1 MAELYDQ
8 EKIYA
13 NRPTASSQAPQSVDA
28 ELEAMLAELPPE
40 EREAARASITAAPT
54 GEDINRAMEEKNA
67 NGEVLN
73 MSLDQYRLWKTS
85 HKNKEVDVLDSM
97 GQAAGGVYDEVM
109 KAAGSIYDHPVDAI
123 GKFTPSLVEAFWQ
136 GTRNLYGMAAQS
148 ADPDSVFFR
157 MKHALS
163 ANGSD
168 EVSEYQ
174 QFMEAQAFN
183 VDSMKL
189 ATGKKTL
196 LVDKDLINP
205 EMTQVMSYIAD
216 PTLFVPFGGIAA
228 KGAKLIG
235 MGEALAKASA
245 RASVIQRKVLAGT
258 LKWGVGAPIE
268 FMGTAV
274 RNTIDFGLEKAGSAF
289 EVATG
294 MPVAEARTTA
304 QMYGWYTA
312 SAALEGRTVG
322 LPLVGNIAGAA
333 VGSTTAR
340 GVGEAISAVGE
351 QMGKQAEK
359 GRGVLSYAGQA
370 LRDADKSGVPLSK
383 HARALLGVLDKV
395 DPLFVYSADI
405 SKGAAEGMAIGAGLG
420 YLSAGEEGAA
430 SGAGAGLA
438 LGSIGA
444 GAGSLA
450 SDIGKTRLY
459 DRIAIQRH
467 LVIDALR
474 KIDPDKA
481 SAFEAFAKTA
491 ELSGNRD
498 LIAQVDGIITGID
511 VMAPNAKFVARTQG
525 DHMAWLLSQR
535 IDPNTGRLMEPLAMF
550 SEFGTDRK
558 SRAKALSFLS
568 TLGNRFDGD
577 SKKLI
582 EYMNTLP
589 EDHAMRK
596 QFFRLDDKQKKAV
609 FSAINDANSAEA
621 KKIFGNKK
629 AYEFYGDL
637 NYAEANVA
645 RVNSMFDAGNKTQ
658 ANETIRQF
666 LKDETGKD
674 GKLSARGQLLKDK
687 LATEGYFDKD
697 GTMRP
702 SRLKDVETTI
712 GDYTNAKGFVFR
724 RNSTGQVEIHI
735 NLTEFGKE
743 TAPHELFHAVMMDS
757 IMKPDFIDRLGQ
769 KLLGKFD
776 ENGKRIENASVDVGQ
791 VKKFFQRYIDA
802 LHGKNSEEAG
812 NQNERLKLAMEEYE
826 SRGSTKKI
834 SLETKDTLEGL
845 LEEFGSYYF
854 GAFIN
859 DKPVDY
865 LFRGGELGAMREI
878 MGGAKQGFLDFWRSK
893 IKGMNPDF
901 NFDPATNEFITQA
914 FEKDGVRTKN
924 KSLDLFMRDFVRA
937 TAMANRQGGF
947 DITRLSPEARDT
959 FVKNNGI
966 RGLSLTRDANGNLVR
981 SSQRK
986 VIQEQM
992 RTGKEIYKIL
1002 AGLDPKFRQGLLTD
1016 GEGNLSG
1023 RLSPEAMEAMVQSGH
1038 IDRAWVDKIQQA
1050 YNILDGKGGNVFYF
1064 GYLGKTA
1071 QIGDYAW
1078 PRLVGSDVP
1087 FKNRAAVLLGVDF
1100 KVGKDGKMYSLFH
1113 TLDKAVI
1120 DGRADVLWSDPA
1132 IRALWSGDRGAM
1144 EADFFR
1150 YLSNASKAAGDSSRL
1165 ESAVLLEDGTGA
1177 GSRRR
1182 DVLHQMLGLVK
1193 VEGDVY
1199 LNKPIAEI
1207 PYGIRHSVTTF
1218 NVDGISGMR
1227 IGTDRWNVV
1236 PENAFKDLSRNFQPS
1251 EMAREE
1257 TPNGAIIKHPLGY
1270 KFAEKNGKVRAFD
1283 DQGNA
1288 IGVYD
1293 GIQQAADAA
1302 GKHSVKQKQELI
1314 KATNERTTKQINQGR
1329 KFQVLEANERAE
1341 AVQLGDVYQVP
1352 KVDRFAGNTIRIR
1365 QSRDEYVI
1373 DRADREIVAGS
1384 TAFYEKLF
1392 NSSVNDTINY
1402 LQAKNAIKSVERL
1415 LNDKEGAVKQLQL
1428 KKETGKGD
1436 LVEVQNQMDGLRA
1449 EIQSLYLDLDRRNDA
1464 LYLNLKT
1471 DKVQLIENFLFNDM
1485 GNDWEQQVLSGVM
1498 PQPKPKT
1505 IDSINQMARKF
1516 IEDYRKYESTG
1527 LSEVISSIYSDEY
1540 NQQFQTGQGFTTVA
1554 THGTTNLDLMVSREF
1569 KREKL
1574 GTRHKIYSSENG
1586 VFFAGQETTS
1596 KAYTDLG
1603 NPLGTK
1609 LQDSL
1614 SKNSKDYVNIRSEFL
1629 DKLKMTVDSLLH
1641 TLYSDGLS
1649 PSYKEY
1655 LEYRKK
1661 IIDWNEVEPSLA
1673 DYEKVKH
1680 DYRSVGGKIHTRK
1693 DIRNYIE
1700 DLVKFN
1706 LKSDEEKDLFFGDTF
1721 AYVLERAKDGVGKKQ
1736 DIINTLSIALIN
1748 KSQKES
1754 VATVFENFQL
1764 RFEDYD
1770 SGAGIAG
1777 NFESAYRLLHKI
1789 AKDAFGE
1796 SGANYVLP
1804 SPDALDLN
1812 SAYYEGLRNSIDANK
1827 TRILA
1832 ETKRVPMELRAL
1844 VKMENPL
1851 VVEGRKNYDEYHL
1864 KDVMEPAIKA
1874 GHDGVVF
1881 RNMRDGGAY
1890 DNIYVV
1896 FADYMDANI
1905 MTIDT
1910 SFDDVKMPRGTDSE
1924 GKPVRYGRELGLR
1937 NQPTEGNTGGRVY
1950 DPNSK
1955 EFKSGFIGLWASKNP
1970 EKVKDKNIEF
1980 VKRND
1985 GSYRITMTDNSGKT
1999 QKVGHI
2005 TATIDDS
2012 SMVAGEGVAEISSN
2026 IDPKFRGQQLA
2037 NVLYSEM
2044 AERLRSMGIKYVDGT
2059 IVNKEGIPV
2068 QVRNTIIGQTYYK
2081 GNNKPAF
2088 REEAAKKIQAVQSV
2102 YPTKGVGVYN
2112 ELDPK
2117 ARYQPVEIP
2126 KQKGKSEIKEG
2137 YTRVYHQTALENIE
2151 SIRKNGLLVSKS
2163 RPTSESRGVS
2173 VSETPFYGNNPNLAT
2188 IELQVPTEK
2197 LRQANGSALLND
2209 VSASDILAIH
2219 ESWHERARY
2228 IEKNPET
2235 LKEVLNGDMDF
2246 MLGDGSSEAKAIEY
2260 IKNKHSKDKPR
2271 YQPREKVVQRAK
2283 EAGYKPT
2290 VYYHGTPRQF
2300 TEFKSNVD
2308 RTMNVREGAT
2318 AGYFFFTPHMD
2329 EAKGIHGSES
2339 EGSTNVMQVFLKY
2352 DNPFDTTSGKTPKFN
2367 EQQRKIIKDFYRANA
2382 NYSGN
2387 RDFLMDVMDGYLDR
2401 RNLPESFKY
2410 LTREKRAELLK
2421 SLGYDSLIDKGD
2433 HIVVFDPEQI
2443 KSADDFTYD
2452 DQGREIPLEERFN
2465 KNKKDIRYQPT
2476 EGDRTYTQK
2485 QMDEEFIGRFA
2496 SENSKAT
2503 RGLKPKFNIF
2513 SSGDQ
2518 GNIELMKGQDSIGYI
2533 NFSFSKATGDALI
2546 EYTNVARGQ
2555 QGKGYGNLLYSELV
2569 ERLRSMGMKQVQGM
2583 IIDEKGRPQK
2593 IRERI
2598 IDQENARI
2606 GGDKTQIDYVEKD
2619 PDSDATHT
2627 GVTSYLYP
2635 DARYQPA
2642 ELEVL
2647 NITRTQDMPW
2657 FRNLIAGGSYVR
2669 YAGIEE
2675 LNSLRGLHAVSHG
2688 ADTLT
2693 GVDVTT
2699 TEGRRVVEGKGGLGY
2714 ALNPNNKAA
2723 WASIGEGFIKLIN
2736 DTVKMNVDDENVK
2749 QKTALLP
2756 LVFTTYRK
2764 NLNSVQGSEA
2774 FYNIFEILRRG
2785 NIVSD
2790 KDLRLAMSLA
2800 VERLYVDKKKQIKNA
2815 QTDALRDI
2823 VKNSKYNW
2831 DEMLAGI
2838 LTTLG
2843 ESDVQNFGT
2852 RGRMVDHIFS
2862 ELWNRLDL
2870 SKSKQD
2876 QIKSIFPE
2884 WKNVSTGKTIT
2895 VEDMKSNVANITTDT
2910 LSKGL
2915 NNGDV
2920 YAILKFND
2928 FVKPTESNHRSY
2940 DTGVIQENGE
2950 KPEIIILK
2958 KPITIDD
2965 FYQSSVTAKGER
2977 DLSTIFDRSVK
2988 TNLLGMNARPYGQ
3001 ARVKMAGS
3009 VDFREVASKM
3019 QPSEGFST
3027 FTSERTPT
3035 GVLLKNA
3042 AGYVISNVGSKF
3054 KVYNPYK
3061 AVIGIYDS
3069 EEQAKKRI
3077 YKEEPKR

>member
-13 NRPTASSQAPQSVDA
+13 NRPSANTQAPQSTDA
-28 ELEAMLAELPPE
+28 ELESLLAELPPE
-40 EREAARASITAAPT
+40 EREAARERITAAPT

-73 MSLDQYRLWKTS
+73 MSLDQYRLWKTN
-85 HKNKEVDVLDSM
+85 HKNKEVDVFDSM

-109 KAAGSIYDHPVDAI
+109 KAAGSIYDHPVDSIA
-123 GKFTPSLVEAFWQ
+123 KFTPSLVEAFTQ

-183 VDSMKL
+183 VHSMRL
-189 ATGKKTL
+189 ATGQDTL
-196 LVDKDLINP
+196 VMDKDIINP

-294 MPVAEARTTA
+294 MPMAEAQATA
-304 QMYGWYTA
+304 KMYGLQTA

-322 LPLVGNIAGAA
+322 LPVVGNIAGAM

-383 HARALLGVLDKV
+383 HARALLNVLDKV

-420 YLSAGEEGAA
+420 YLNAGEEGAA

-467 LVIDALR
+467 LVIEALR

-491 ELSGNRD
+491 ELKGNRD

-511 VMAPNAKFVARTQG
+511 VMAPNSKFVARSEA

-582 EYMNTLP
+582 EYMKTLP

-609 FSAINDANSAEA
+609 FSAIDDANSEQA

-645 RVNSMFDAGNKTQ
+645 RVNAMFDAGNKTQ

-697 GTMRP
+697 GNMRP
-702 SRLKDVETTI
+702 SRLKESEPTI
-712 GDYTNAKGFVFR
+712 GDYQNAKGFVFR
-724 RNSTGQVEIHI
+724 RDSTGQVEIHI
-735 NLTEFGKE
+735 NLDSFGKE

-776 ENGKRIENASVDVGQ
+776 ENGKRIENASVDINQ
-791 VKKFFQRYIDA
+791 VKKFFGRYIDA
-802 LHGKNSEEAG
+802 FHGKNSEEAG

-854 GAFIN
+854 GAFVN

-893 IKGMNPDF
+893 IKGINPDF

-914 FEKDGVRTKN
+914 FEKNGVRTKN

-986 VIQEQM
+986 VILEQM

-1038 IDRAWVDKIQQA
+1038 IDKAWVDKIQQA

-1120 DGRADVLWSDPA
+1120 DGRGDVLWSDPA
-1132 IRALWSGDRGAM
+1132 IRTLWGGDRGAM
-1144 EADFFR
+1144 ESDFFR
-1150 YLSNASKAAGDSSRL
+1150 YLSNASKAAGDPSRL

-1193 VEGDVY
+1193 AEGDVY

-1227 IGTDRWNVV
+1227 IGTERWNVV

-1257 TPNGAIIKHPLGY
+1257 TPNGSIIKHPLGY
-1270 KFAEKNGKVRAFD
+1270 KFAEKNGKVRSFD

-1288 IGVYD
+1288 IGVFD
-1293 GIQQAADAA
+1293 SIQQAADAA

-1314 KATNERTTKQINQGR
+1314 KATNEQTTGQSNQSK
-1329 KFQVLEANERAE
+1329 KFQVLERNERDE
-1341 AVQLGDVYQVP
+1341 AVRLGDVFGVA
-1352 KVDRFAGNTIRIR
+1352 KVKIFTKDTNVIR
-1365 QSRDEYVI
+1365 QSRDEYVL
-1373 DRADREIVAGS
+1373 DKAERELVAGS
-1384 TAFYEKLF
+1384 TAFYERLF
-1392 NSSVNDTINY
+1392 RAGAEDLLKSFDIDNRMKVAMDNFD
-1402 LQAKNAIKSVERL
+1402 AIKQKVEEASAMNDLAYRRGEKTAKQYTQDGEAL
-1415 LNDKEGAVKQLQL
+1415 LAEFKQAMKEKNLVEEQSRIIFNQNTTMLKTFLDMGADGDWKQQIRNGEMPKLTDEGLEKLND
-1428 KKETGKGD
+1428 
-1436 LVEVQNQMDGLRA
+1436 
-1449 EIQSLYLDLDRRNDA
+1449 
-1464 LYLNLKT
+1464 
-1471 DKVQLIENFLFNDM
+1471 F
-1485 GNDWEQQVLSGVM
+1485 
-1498 PQPKPKT
+1498 
-1505 IDSINQMARKF
+1505 ARKQ
-1516 IEDYRKYESTG
+1516 IEAYRTNNVQG
-1527 LSEVISSIYSDEY
+1527 LPETISAHYSDEY
-1540 NQQFQTGQGFTTVA
+1540 NQQFKTGEAFTTIA
-1554 THGTTNLDLMVSREF
+1554 THGTSSLDLMVAREF

-1574 GTRHKIYSSENG
+1574 GTTFKIFSSQNA
-1586 VFFAGQETTS
+1586 VFSGGQESTGRRYAGLSSSSGTPLELVISNHSPEFVSAKQDLNVYTGYLLDSLINSYFKDTFKPTYEQFKERFKFRTDEAARQAYEMSGNDFVVHDGKLVS
-1596 KAYTDLG
+1596 KNRLNESLETVVGYKFESEKFKDLLFVVENYHG
-1603 NPLGTK
+1603 VK
-1609 LQDSL
+1609 LQEVMKRGDGVKEQEMTNFL
-1614 SKNSKDYVNIRSEFL
+1614 RRLIIRDANE
-1629 DKLKMTVDSLLH
+1629 KGTPPNTVYN
-1641 TLYSDGLS
+1641 TFGKYSPDAT
-1649 PSYKEY
+1649 
-1655 LEYRKK
+1655 
-1661 IIDWNEVEPSLA
+1661 SLA
-1673 DYEKVKH
+1673 DSGGRGAARLISDAY
-1680 DYRSVGGKIHTRK
+1680 YTLNTAMRTVGYSLDSIG
-1693 DIRNYIE
+1693 
-1700 DLVKFN
+1700 V
-1706 LKSDEEKDLFFGDTF
+1706 DLF
-1721 AYVLERAKDGVGKKQ
+1721 
-1736 DIINTLSIALIN
+1736 
-1748 KSQKES
+1748 S
-1754 VATVFENFQL
+1754 VT
-1764 RFEDYD
+1764 DPT
-1770 SGAGIAG
+1770 S
-1777 NFESAYRLLHKI
+1777 K
-1789 AKDAFGE
+1789 
-1796 SGANYVLP
+1796 
-1804 SPDALDLN
+1804 
-1812 SAYYEGLRNSIDANK
+1812 YYEGVRNSVDAKLN
-1827 TRILA
+1827 RIIA
-1832 ETKRVPMELRAL
+1832 ETKTVPMEVRTL
-1844 VKMENPL
+1844 VKMKNPL
-1851 VVEGRKNYDEYHL
+1851 VIEGRKEYGEYFL
-1864 KDVMEPAIKA
+1864 KDIMEPAMKA

-1881 RNMRDGGAY
+1881 RNMRDGGKY
-1890 DNIYVV
+1890 DNIYAV
-1896 FADYMDANI
+1896 FKDYMDANLMI
-1905 MTIDT
+1905 IDT
-1910 SFDDVKMPRGTDSE
+1910 SFDDVKMPRGNDSE
-1924 GKPVRYGRELGLR
+1924 GNPVRYGKELGLR
-1937 NQPTEGNTGGRVY
+1937 NQPTEGAKGGRVY
-1950 DPNSK
+1950 DQNSN
-1955 EFKSGFIGLWASKNP
+1955 EFKFNFIGKQAEENQDLIQGKNL
-1970 EKVKDKNIEF
+1970 EF
-1980 VKRND
+1980 VKRKD
-1985 GSYRITMTDNSGKT
+1985 GSYRITLTDNGEGYDTRKI
-1999 QKVGHI
+1999 GHI

-2012 SMVAGEGVAEISSN
+2012 SVVAGEGVAELSSN
-2026 IDPKFRGQQLA
+2026 IDPKYRGKKLS
-2037 NVLYSEM
+2037 NILYSEM

-2059 IVNKEGIPV
+2059 IVNKDGIPV
-2068 QVRNTIIGQTYYK
+2068 QVRNKVIGQTYYK

-2088 REEAAKKIQAVQSV
+2088 REDAAKKVQAVQSV
-2102 YPTKGVGVYN
+2102 YPSKGIGVYN

-2117 ARYQPVEIP
+2117 ARYQPRE
-2126 KQKGKSEIKEG
+2126 
-2137 YTRVYHQTALENIE
+2137 
-2151 SIRKNGLLVSKS
+2151 
-2163 RPTSESRGVS
+2163 
-2173 VSETPFYGNNPNLAT
+2173 
-2188 IELQVPTEK
+2188 
-2197 LRQANGSALLND
+2197 
-2209 VSASDILAIH
+2209 
-2219 ESWHERARY
+2219 
-2228 IEKNPET
+2228 
-2235 LKEVLNGDMDF
+2235 EVV
-2246 MLGDGSSEAKAIEY
+2246 
-2260 IKNKHSKDKPR
+2260 R
-2271 YQPREKVVQRAK
+2271 RAK

-2290 VYYHGTPRQF
+2290 VYYHGTPNQF
-2300 TEFKSNVD
+2300 TEFKSD
-2308 RTMNVREGAT
+2308 AGRTMGGRKGAS
-2318 AGYFFFTPHMD
+2318 AGYFFFTPLKD
-2329 EAKGIHGSES
+2329 EAKGIHGSDAENT
-2339 EGSTNVMQVFLKY
+2339 TNVMQVFLKY
-2352 DNPFDTTSGKTPKFN
+2352 ENPFNTSSGKTPLFTEK
-2367 EQQRKIIKDFYRANA
+2367 QKARILDFYRENA
-2382 NYSGN
+2382 DYAGS
-2387 RDFLMDVMDGYLDR
+2387 RDYLADVVEGYLDR
-2401 RNLPESFKY
+2401 RDLAGTFKY
-2410 LTREKRAELLK
+2410 LTRQKRAELLQ
-2421 SLGYDSLIDKGD
+2421 SLGYDSLIDKGN

-2452 DQGREIPLEERFN
+2452 DSGKEIPLEERFN
-2465 KNKKDIRYQPT
+2465 KNKKDIRFQPAEYQGGDDYYKKGVKKSSKIPDKYKDWPT
-2476 EGDRTYTQK
+2476 SQEGVDEFGAKIRYVRYIDPKTGKIKEVDFPFVYTDIGHEINRRDVWLWSVDIGNFMKYGIHEDTPIAYESMGRMLQEKISPLHGYGKVQASDVRGRIEMPIWDRENGYKLKEKGRVSIGLGEDAEGKLTASDARLLKELVLNGFGANLREQDFDFFLYTADTELRSKFGVSPNDRFGIKFQPKEGTNAIVNKENRSSILKSIQSNAKSVAALKEGQK
-2485 QMDEEFIGRFA
+2485 KPNERTRNYITIDNVNPDLLRDEAVVMHSPDNAGIEPVQIGRFTVQQKGGMRYPIEEFTEGWA
-2496 SENSKAT
+2496 ANKEGLAKDINDIGDDNAK
-2503 RGLKPKFNIF
+2503 RG
-2513 SSGDQ
+2513 
-2518 GNIELMKGQDSIGYI
+2518 KGWW
-2533 NFSFSKATGDALI
+2533 APLALI
-2546 EYTNVARGQ
+2546 KGIPEKNRG
-2555 QGKGYGNLLYSELV
+2555 
-2569 ERLRSMGMKQVQGM
+2569 
-2583 IIDEKGRPQK
+2583 
-2593 IRERI
+2593 
-2598 IDQENARI
+2598 
-2606 GGDKTQIDYVEKD
+2606 
-2619 PDSDATHT
+2619 THT
-2627 GVTSYLYP
+2627 GFEIFLRNIQTLVDKGVLSEESAKNVIGAGFSDADKTLPLDTMADNLLKLSTSNEGKYSIT
-2635 DARYQPA
+2635 ARREAIDVIVPQNLWK
-2642 ELEVL
+2642 ELGKAQGIKKLEPHIKGF
-2647 NITRTQDMPW
+2647 NSEGITT
-2657 FRNLIAGGSYVR
+2657 
-2669 YAGIEE
+2669 
-2675 LNSLRGLHAVSHG
+2675 G
-2688 ADTLT
+2688 ADFSTEFLRKMYEASEDPLT
-2693 GVDVTT
+2693 KHAKVGEVYGYVIFRSKTVEPLSDKHPSY
-2699 TEGRRVVEGKGGLGY
+2699 RRSIAPEQGGKPVQLDILSTPMP
-2714 ALNPNNKAA
+2714 ARQAFKKK
-2723 WASIGEGFIKLIN
+2723 I
-2736 DTVKMNVDDENVK
+2736 
-2749 QKTALLP
+2749 
-2756 LVFTTYRK
+2756 
-2764 NLNSVQGSEA
+2764 VQG
-2774 FYNIFEILRRG
+2774 LD
-2785 NIVSD
+2785 VS
-2790 KDLRLAMSLA
+2790 LEGA
-2800 VERLYVDKKKQIKNA
+2800 
-2815 QTDALRDI
+2815 TDSSFKGSTGQA
-2823 VKNSKYNW
+2823 NQPT
-2831 DEMLAGI
+2831 A
-2838 LTTLG
+2838 
-2843 ESDVQNFGT
+2843 
-2852 RGRMVDHIFS
+2852 RGRF
-2862 ELWNRLDL
+2862 
-2870 SKSKQD
+2870 
-2876 QIKSIFPE
+2876 
-2884 WKNVSTGKTIT
+2884 
-2895 VEDMKSNVANITTDT
+2895 
-2910 LSKGL
+2910 
-2915 NNGDV
+2915 
-2920 YAILKFND
+2920 
-2928 FVKPTESNHRSY
+2928 
-2940 DTGVIQENGE
+2940 
-2950 KPEIIILK
+2950 
-2958 KPITIDD
+2958 
-2965 FYQSSVTAKGER
+2965 
-2977 DLSTIFDRSVK
+2977 
-2988 TNLLGMNARPYGQ
+2988 
-3001 ARVKMAGS
+3001 
-3009 VDFREVASKM
+3009 

-3027 FTSERTPT
+3027 FKSERTPT